1 MADYD
6 VSNLSTYLE
15 QQKGMLIRA
24 SLLEGKTASKITIQ
38 PGIKFQE
45 AINILDVNPS
55 IILGGNDCSDFT
67 ASGTTIYKQRT
78 IEVCDLLA
86 EDNLCA
92 AKLNKYFL
100 QNQIAPGKAGDDSIP
115 NEEQL
120 FTEIKDYMVQYLD
133 KLAWTGNYNDGS
145 RSKNFGVGELSL
157 CDGFLKILQGETTP
171 VTANTATASRT
182 AFTGLTNTVA
192 AIRTLIRDFAA
203 DADCANDLTATD
215 LYLFVGQDQYNIIV
229 QAYINANLTNFVF
242 DAGTNYEFKL
252 PEAPNITVVGTVGL
266 NETQLG
272 VLVRGKYLVQGVDL
286 LSDAD
291 DIEVWKD
298 QNSRNIRYRWVTKVG
313 FQVAFP
319 ERVGY
324 IGVSA

>member
-100 QNQIAPGKAGDDSIP
+100 QNQIAPGKAGLLHISKIP
-115 NEEQL
+115 RERQQQL
-120 FTEIKDYMVQYLD
+120 DQFYKIGEIVDVRVMEVDQESGKIRLD
-133 KLAWTGNYNDGS
+133 
-145 RSKNFGVGELSL
+145 F
-157 CDGFLKILQGETTP
+157 
-171 VTANTATASRT
+171 
-182 AFTGLTNTVA
+182 
-192 AIRTLIRDFAA
+192 
-203 DADCANDLTATD
+203 
-215 LYLFVGQDQYNIIV
+215 
-229 QAYINANLTNFVF
+229 
-242 DAGTNYEFKL
+242 
-252 PEAPNITVVGTVGL
+252 
-266 NETQLG
+266 
-272 VLVRGKYLVQGVDL
+272 
-286 LSDAD
+286 
-291 DIEVWKD
+291 
-298 QNSRNIRYRWVTKVG
+298 VTKK
-313 FQVAFP
+313 
-319 ERVGY
+319 
-324 IGVSA
+324 